1 MENNENNLNIP
12 QENNEHQYLQ
22 QPRQQPRQQAGIFR
36 SIAVVSE
43 EFHYAYEELKNDVL
57 NEASTNSNN

>member
-12 QENNEHQYLQ
+12 QENNEHQYL
-22 QPRQQPRQQAGIFR
+22 QQPRQQAGIFR